1 MLLVLK
7 GANRSIDGRKNG
19 RTPVTTGLKNRRC
32 CAHHANMIDV
42 VLPENRFAF
51 ASALIQ
57 MHHDRKRVF
66 VDRLGWELPLRESW
80 LEVDEF
86 DSDYAIYLI
95 ARAPGTGR
103 HQGSVRLLPST
114 RPHVLASVF
123 PSLCAQGV
131 PVGEECWEISRL
143 VVAPADTNGTAVL
156 RVHRMLA
163 LALLEFASLNQIES
177 YSLVTEAHRVPA
189 LLSVGWDVRPLGLPT
204 LCGGE
209 NLQALQIVIHPD
221 SLTLMRNRF
230 GAEKAVL
237 RSISPQLEAA

>member
-1 MLLVLK
+1 
-7 GANRSIDGRKNG
+7 
-19 RTPVTTGLKNRRC
+19 
-32 CAHHANMIDV
+32 MIDV

-51 ASALIQ
+51 AHALLE

-66 VDRLGWELPLRESW
+66 VDRLGWNLPSRESW

-86 DSDYAIYLI
+86 DNEYAVYLI

-114 RPHVLASVF
+114 RPHVLASLF
-123 PSLCAQGV
+123 PWLCADGV

-143 VVAPADTNGTAVL
+143 VAPPAETGGTAVVK
-156 RVHRMLA
+156 VHRMLA
-163 LALLEFASLNQIES
+163 VALLEFAALNQITS

-204 LCGGE
+204 ACMGE

-221 SLTLMRNRF
+221 SLAVMRNRF
-230 GAEKAVL
+230 GIEESVL
-237 RSISPQLEAA
+237 RSMSPQLQAA